1 MFVILTVTLLVLELC
16 DALLARLLVLLS
28 MGPLAVHAAVLDEAA
43 GRTLSR
49 RLPCHSTV
57 GAGIISGTSGFS
69 LAARHVERND
79 ELLLGA

>member
-43 GRTLSR
+43 GRTALE
-49 RLPCHSTV
+49 LHCLAGFLVTV
-57 GAGIISGTSGFS
+57 GAASS
-69 LAARHVERND
+69 AAPRGSR
-79 ELLLGA
+79 